1 MLDVT
6 RENDLQLRLFKPLC
20 SSQSYLLILK
30 FSRGLKLKRRKFV
43 LTNGGPN
50 IDIKD
55 FFLMLSKK
63 DGNRMIIN
71 RADRRREAGPCAC
84 RREIGSRFFQL
95 TSNSVISIF
104 THQYY
109 KCNTAEKVHSAY
121 QHSKRRTDSFVKF
134 VSP

>member
-55 FFLMLSKK
+55 FFFNVKQKRWEQDDNKQGTSEEGGWAACMPE
-63 DGNRMIIN
+63 G
-71 RADRRREAGPCAC
+71 DR
-84 RREIGSRFFQL
+84 I
-95 TSNSVISIF
+95 
-104 THQYY
+104 
-109 KCNTAEKVHSAY
+109 
-121 QHSKRRTDSFVKF
+121 
-134 VSP
+134 

>member
-20 SSQSYLLILK
+20 SSQSYLLK
-30 FSRGLKLKRRKFV
+30 FSRGLKLKRRRFV

-63 DGNRMIIN
+63 DGSRMIIN
-71 RADRRREAGPCAC
+71 RAERRREAGPRACAGD
-84 RREIGSRFFQL
+84 RI
-95 TSNSVISIF
+95 
-104 THQYY
+104 
-109 KCNTAEKVHSAY
+109 
-121 QHSKRRTDSFVKF
+121 
-134 VSP
+134 

>member
-43 LTNGGPN
+43 LTNGGLN

-55 FFLMLSKK
+55 FFFLMLSKK
-63 DGNRMIIN
+63 DGSRMIIN
-71 RADRRREAGPCAC
+71 RAYRRRKAGPRAC

-95 TSNSVISIF
+95 TSNSV
-104 THQYY
+104 
-109 KCNTAEKVHSAY
+109 
-121 QHSKRRTDSFVKF
+121 
-134 VSP
+134 

>member
-6 RENDLQLRLFKPLC
+6 RENDLQLRLLKPLC
-20 SSQSYLLILK
+20 SSQSYLLK

-55 FFLMLSKK
+55 FFFNVKQK
-63 DGNRMIIN
+63 RWEQDDNKQGRTEEGGW
-71 RADRRREAGPCAC
+71 AAC
-84 RREIGSRFFQL
+84 MPEIGSRFFQL

-104 THQYY
+104 TYQYY

>member
-20 SSQSYLLILK
+20 SSQSYLLVLK

-71 RADRRREAGPCAC
+71 RADRRREAGPRAC

-95 TSNSVISIF
+95 TSNSF
-104 THQYY
+104 
-109 KCNTAEKVHSAY
+109 
-121 QHSKRRTDSFVKF
+121 
-134 VSP
+134 

>member
-20 SSQSYLLILK
+20 SSQSYLLVLK

-63 DGNRMIIN
+63 DGEQDDNKQGRSEEGGWAACMPEG
-71 RADRRREAGPCAC
+71 DR
-84 RREIGSRFFQL
+84 I
-95 TSNSVISIF
+95 
-104 THQYY
+104 
-109 KCNTAEKVHSAY
+109 
-121 QHSKRRTDSFVKF
+121 
-134 VSP
+134 